1 MNAARN
7 EEPKEIMPKPTK
19 VLVCGS
25 LAMDHLLRHRGSFKT
40 YQETYGVDALNAS
53 LPISDYRTCYGGCGG
68 NIAYGLGVLG
78 VPTVLLSHA
87 GRDFLTDYQSHL
99 LSHHVECQ
107 FVAVDPNA
115 AFSARCTI
123 LSDDHGNQITGFYPG
138 NADASQRT
146 SAKAV
151 CEQTGADFALL
162 GPEAPA
168 LMSKQ
173 AIELASAN
181 IPFIFDPGQWVS
193 EFTQNELEEMLSFKP
208 MIFANEHEVEV
219 IIAKLSTTL
228 DKLSARVPLL
238 ACTRG
243 ADGVDLFV
251 DDARHAIQ
259 AVKAD
264 VISDTTGSGDAFR
277 AGFIFGLTQGRDAVD
292 AANIAATV
300 AAKSIAHD
308 DPQGWSVNPDELI

>member
-1 MNAARN
+1 MIPR
-7 EEPKEIMPKPTK
+7 PTK

-40 YQETYGVDALNAS
+40 YQETYGADALNAS
-53 LPISDYRTCYGGCGG
+53 LPISEYRTCYGGCGG

-99 LSHHVECQ
+99 LANHIDCQ
-107 FVAVDPNA
+107 FVAVDPDA
-115 AFSARCTI
+115 EFSARCTI
-123 LSDDHGNQITGFYPG
+123 LSDDYGNQITGFYPG
-138 NADASQRT
+138 NADASLRS
-146 SAKAV
+146 SAQTV
-151 CEQTGADFALL
+151 CQQTGADFALL

-173 AIELASAN
+173 ARELASAD
-181 IPFIFDPGQWVS
+181 IPFVFDPGQWVS
-193 EFTQNELEEMLSFKP
+193 EFTQDELKEMLSFQP

-219 IIAKLSTTL
+219 IRAKLAMTL
-228 DKLSARVPLL
+228 DELSARVPLM

-243 ADGVDLFV
+243 AAGVDLFI
-251 DDARHAIQ
+251 DGARHAIQ

-264 VISDTTGSGDAFR
+264 VIADTTGSGDAFR
-277 AGFIFGLTQGRDAVD
+277 AGFIFGLTRGRDALE
-292 AANIAATV
+292 AARIGALVAAT
-300 AAKSIAHD
+300 SIAHE
-308 DPQGWSVNPDELI
+308 DPQGWSINLDDLN

>member
-1 MNAARN
+1 M
-7 EEPKEIMPKPTK
+7 MPRPTK

-40 YQETYGVDALNAS
+40 YQETYGADALNAS
-53 LPISDYRTCYGGCGG
+53 LPISEYRTCYGGCGG

-99 LSHHVECQ
+99 LAHHIDCQ

-123 LSDDHGNQITGFYPG
+123 LSDDYGNQITGFYPG
-138 NADASQRT
+138 SADASRRA
-146 SAKAV
+146 SAQAV
-151 CEQTGADFALL
+151 CEQTNADFALL

-168 LMSKQ
+168 LMMKQ
-173 AIELASAN
+173 ARELASAD

-193 EFTQNELEEMLSFKP
+193 EFTEEALEEMLSFKP

-219 IIAKLSTTL
+219 IRAKLSMTL
-228 DKLSARVPLL
+228 GELSARVPLL
-238 ACTRG
+238 ACTKG
-243 ADGVDLFV
+243 ADGVDLFING
-251 DDARHAIQ
+251 ARHAIQ

-264 VISDTTGSGDAFR
+264 VIADTTGSGDAFR
-277 AGFIFGLTQGRDAVD
+277 AGFIFGLSQGRDAVE
-292 AANIAATV
+292 AARLGALV
-300 AAKSIAHD
+300 AARSIAHQ
-308 DPQGWSVNPDELI
+308 DPQGWSINSDELM

>member
-1 MNAARN
+1 MLR
-7 EEPKEIMPKPTK
+7 PTK

-40 YQETYGVDALNAS
+40 YQETYGADALNAS
-53 LPISDYRTCYGGCGG
+53 LPISEYRTCYGGCGG

-99 LSHHVECQ
+99 LAHHIDCQ
-107 FVAVDPNA
+107 FVAVDANA
-115 AFSARCTI
+115 EFSARCTI

-138 NADASQRT
+138 NADASRRA
-146 SAKAV
+146 SVAAA

-162 GPEAPA
+162 GPEAPT

-173 AIELASAN
+173 ARELTSAN
-181 IPFIFDPGQWVS
+181 IPFIFDPGQWAS
-193 EFTQNELEEMLSFKP
+193 EFTEEELEEMLSFKP

-219 IIAKLSTTL
+219 IRAKLSMTL
-228 DKLSARVPLL
+228 DELSGRVPLL
-238 ACTRG
+238 ARTRG
-243 ADGVDLFV
+243 ADGVDLFI
-251 DDARHAIQ
+251 DGARRAIQ

-264 VISDTTGSGDAFR
+264 LIADTTGSGDAFR
-277 AGFIFGLTQGRDAVD
+277 AGFIFGLSQGRDAV
-292 AANIAATV
+292 AAARLGALV
-300 AAKSIAHD
+300 AARSIAHE
-308 DPQGWSVNPDELI
+308 DPQGWSINSDELI

>member
-1 MNAARN
+1 
-7 EEPKEIMPKPTK
+7 MPKPTK

-40 YQETYGVDALNAS
+40 YQETYGADALNAS
-53 LPISDYRTCYGGCGG
+53 LPISEYRTCYGGCGG
-68 NIAYGLGVLG
+68 NIAYGLGILG

-99 LSHHVECQ
+99 LAHHIDCQ

-115 AFSARCTI
+115 EFSARCTI

-138 NADASQRT
+138 NADTSRRASAR
-146 SAKAV
+146 AA

-162 GPEAPA
+162 GPEAPV

-173 AIELASAN
+173 ARELARADL
-181 IPFIFDPGQWVS
+181 PFIFDPGQWVS
-193 EFTQNELEEMLSFKP
+193 EFTKEELTEMLSFKP

-219 IIAKLSTTL
+219 IRTKLSMTL
-228 DKLSARVPLL
+228 DELSALVPLL

-243 ADGVDLFV
+243 PDGVDLFI
-251 DDARHAIQ
+251 DGARHAIQ

-264 VISDTTGSGDAFR
+264 VIADTTGSGDAFR
-277 AGFIFGLTQGRDAVD
+277 AGFIFGLSQGRDAVE
-292 AANIAATV
+292 AAKLGTLV
-300 AAKSIAHD
+300 AARSIAHE
-308 DPQGWSVNPDELI
+308 DPQGWSVNSGELL

>member
-1 MNAARN
+1 
-7 EEPKEIMPKPTK
+7 MPRPTK

-40 YQETYGVDALNAS
+40 YQETYGADALNAS
-53 LPISDYRTCYGGCGG
+53 LPISEYRTCYGGCGG

-87 GRDFLTDYQSHL
+87 GGDFLTDYQSHL
-99 LSHHVECQ
+99 LAHDIDCQ
-107 FVAVDPNA
+107 FVAVDPDA

-123 LSDDHGNQITGFYPG
+123 LSDDYGNQITGFYPG
-138 NADASQRT
+138 NADASRRA
-146 SAKAV
+146 SARAA
-151 CEQTGADFALL
+151 CAQTGADFALL

-173 AIELASAN
+173 ARELASAN

-193 EFTQNELEEMLSFKP
+193 EFTQEELEEMLSFKP

-219 IIAKLSTTL
+219 INAKLSMTL
-228 DKLSARVPLL
+228 GELSGRVPLL
-238 ACTRG
+238 TRTRG

-251 DDARHAIQ
+251 DGARHAIP

-264 VISDTTGSGDAFR
+264 VTADTTGSGDAFR
-277 AGFIFGLTQGRDAVD
+277 AGFIFGLTQGRDAVE
-292 AANIAATV
+292 ATRLGAVV
-300 AAKSIAHD
+300 AARSIAHE
-308 DPQGWSVNPDELI
+308 DPQGWSIDSDELT